1 MTTARVGIFCSVFDI
16 AEPVRTDRGLTI
28 LPTQTRESAKASDI
42 LVVPGGPGID
52 YAMLDDGWIAYARRE
67 AAKPASSC
75 TRCDIPNCAR
85 TASMGSG
92 RIDLPTAGRLCK
104 RRENDVNELQ
114 GFSRGGVWLSQ
125 CRNRL

>member
-1 MTTARVGIFCSVFDI
+1 MLHPKQRAARARATRATESLYGGADRSREGIAVTGAI
-16 AEPVRTDRGLTI
+16 KRA
-28 LPTQTRESAKASDI
+28 
-42 LVVPGGPGID
+42 
-52 YAMLDDGWIAYARRE
+52 